1 MKDCV
6 ILKVKELYE
15 TEFKNHFEVLGNTI
29 EESSLDD
36 ALNIIN
42 GTIKTAEEVIGFR
55 RYKKAL
61 WITNEVLLLDDERR
75 DVGKKKVQLH
85 R

>member
-15 TEFKNHFEVLGNTI
+15 TEFKNRFEVLGNTI
-29 EESSLDD
+29 GESSLDD

-42 GTIKTAEEVIGFR
+42 GTI
-55 RYKKAL
+55 
-61 WITNEVLLLDDERR
+61 DS
-75 DVGKKKVQLH
+75 
-85 R
+85 